1 MQAQGRVRTTMRYH
15 CHSNR
20 KVSKSQITEVLKRMY
35 QLKRRFKKYGSFF
48 GEHQCFVDDLEA
60 NGFSRKIT
68 SPSTDESIWY
78 LPHHGVYHPCKPV
91 KVRWCLIVSVEFL
104 DTSLNKKLL
113 LGLELTSQLVE
124 VLTRFRTEK
133 VKFMVDIEAMF
144 HEVHISEK
152 ERSFLR
158 YL

>member
-1 MQAQGRVRTTMRYH
+1 MEAQGRVRTTMRYH

-35 QLKRRFKKYGSFF
+35 QLKRRFQKYGSFF
-48 GEHQCFVDDLEA
+48 GEHQCFMDDLEA

-91 KVRWCLIVSVEFL
+91 KVRVVFDC
-104 DTSLNKKLL
+104 
-113 LGLELTSQLVE
+113 
-124 VLTRFRTEK
+124 
-133 VKFMVDIEAMF
+133 
-144 HEVHISEK
+144 
-152 ERSFLR
+152 
-158 YL
+158 